1 MATYLLRRIEYEIPS
16 STSRN
21 LDPKDY
27 AWDSVVH
34 QFNRPLLDSE
44 LNLAQDLLNKK
55 LTTHQELSPLRRQE
69 ITARLFLKPFTGD
82 SPNKVANPDF
92 LANTLFIEKFKAS
105 VNGMLVDVKGTN
117 STDPTMNKVTL
128 SEPLEAGSLV
138 DFVFLEVWRKEV
150 TPSMGAKAR
159 LRCQAP

>member
-1 MATYLLRRIEYEIPS
+1 MKFLS

-55 LTTHQELSPLRRQE
+55 LTTPSESSPLRRQE
-69 ITARLFLKPFTGD
+69 ITARLFLKQSSQEIVQT
-82 SPNKVANPDF
+82 
-92 LANTLFIEKFKAS
+92 
-105 VNGMLVDVKGTN
+105 
-117 STDPTMNKVTL
+117 
-128 SEPLEAGSLV
+128 
-138 DFVFLEVWRKEV
+138 
-150 TPSMGAKAR
+150 R
-159 LRCQAP
+159 LRTLTS